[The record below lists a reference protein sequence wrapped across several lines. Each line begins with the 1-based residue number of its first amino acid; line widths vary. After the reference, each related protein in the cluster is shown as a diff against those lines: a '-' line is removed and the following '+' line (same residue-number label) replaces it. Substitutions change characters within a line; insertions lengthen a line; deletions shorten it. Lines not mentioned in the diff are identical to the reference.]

1 MKAAMQRLSRA
12 TLPQLPADVA
22 RPAGPPPTTGVVHL
36 GIGAFHRAHQA
47 AVFDQA
53 LRSGDARWGVI
64 GASLRSPGVR
74 DQMVPQDGLYTLVER
89 DGGDER
95 LRVIGAVHDVIVAPD
110 DPDRL
115 TAALSHPD
123 VHLVTLTITEKGYL
137 PGGSAASVLVRAL
150 AARRARGLAPFTAM
164 SCDNLSG
171 NGRVLERAVLAL
183 AAHDGGLHDWIAGQG
198 AFPDAMVDRIVPATT
213 DADIARLAE
222 RLGVEDR
229 AMVKT
234 EPFRQWVI
242 EDRFCGPRPAFED
255 LGVQVVA
262 HVAPWENAKLRLLN
276 GAHSA
281 LAYLGAPA
289 GAAFVDQ
296 AARRP
301 GFARYVEALWAEARA
316 TLPPTPGLDLDA
328 YCASLMARFTNPAL
342 EHRTHQIAMDGSQ
355 KLPQRLV
362 ASIRERRAMGLESP
376 ALTLAVAAWMRWQLG
391 HDEQGTAFRV
401 DDPLAQRTAALL
413 EGAIDAATMADALL
427 SLREIFGDLHEDERF
442 RAEVSGALAALL
454 ERGADAAVAGVAA

>member
-1 MKAAMQRLSRA
+1 MRLSRA
-12 TLPQLPADVA
+12 TLADLPRDVA
-22 RPAGPPPTTGVVHL
+22 RPDYPPPAVGIVHF

-47 AVFDQA
+47 SVFDEA
-53 LRSGDARWGVI
+53 IRAGDTRWGVTA
-64 GASLRSPGVR
+64 ASLRSPAVR

-89 DGGDER
+89 DGADER
-95 LRVIGAVHDVIVAPD
+95 LRVIGAVRDVIAAREEPA
-110 DPDRL
+110 RL
-115 TAALSHPD
+115 LAALAHRD

-137 PGGSAASVLVRAL
+137 PGGDAAGLLVRAL
-150 AARRARGLAPFTAM
+150 AERKAHGLAPFTAM

-183 AAHDGGLHDWIAGQG
+183 AEHDPALHDWIAGQG

-213 DADIARLAE
+213 DADIARLAD

-242 EDRFCGPRPAFED
+242 EDRFCGPRPDFEAY
-255 LGVQVVA
+255 GVQVVA

-281 LAYLGAPA
+281 LAYLGALA
-289 GAAFVDQ
+289 GAEFVDG
-296 AARRP
+296 AIARP
-301 GFARYVEALWAEARA
+301 GFATYVGALWDEARA
-316 TLPPTPGLDLDA
+316 TLPPTPGLDVDA
-328 YCASLMARFTNPAL
+328 YCASLMARFGNSAL
-342 EHRTHQIAMDGSQ
+342 GHRTRQIAMDGSQ

-362 ASIRERRAMGLESP
+362 ATIRARRMHGLASP

-391 HDEQGTAFRV
+391 RDEQGSAFVV
-401 DDPLAQRTAALL
+401 DDPLAARTAALL
-413 EGAIDAATMADALL
+413 RGADDAPAMAAALL
-427 SLREIFGDLHEDERF
+427 SLHEVFGDLGEDEGF
-442 RAEVSGALAALL
+442 RREAATALGLLL
-454 ERGADAAVAGVAA
+454 ERGADAAVALTAAL